1 MVRGAIIMDT
11 NRIIKIALWS
21 ASICLI
27 YVLLAYIAIKFK
39 VKVFFL
45 DEYVYNFIPLVVFSL
60 ILTYLLSEK
69 NSKASILKT
78 YLICQVF
85 SVIFYYIWG
94 FMTLVLLP

>member
-1 MVRGAIIMDT
+1 MIMDIKRLT
-11 NRIIKIALWS
+11 KIALWS

-27 YVLLAYIAIKFK
+27 YVLLAYIAIKLK

-69 NSKASILKT
+69 TQKH
-78 YLICQVF
+78 QF
-85 SVIFYYIWG
+85 
-94 FMTLVLLP
+94 